1 MFSRDEFYKYNLFLF
16 LIVFTYVWNV
26 WVNDIWIPNEA
37 FYAEAVREMF
47 ENHNFLDI
55 YYNYEPRFNKPPLTY
70 WLVALS
76 GAIFG
81 LNEFAV
87 RLPIVLLGLGS
98 LFFTYLIGKELFNKK
113 VGLFSV
119 FVLAF
124 ALQFVPNTRYASPE
138 VPLMFFF
145 TLTMY
150 LFLVGYRKSSFKYI
164 FWSYV
169 ALGLAVLTKGFPY
182 LIVIGLIV
190 LGYIFVDVK
199 FNLRQFLEKVK
210 FLRLWIGLP
219 VVFVIGFWW
228 YVYSYLKFGDAFWS
242 VYYQE
247 TFGRAFEKGGK
258 PFFSIQNLTYY
269 FIVILWAFLPYSLA
283 FYYAFI
289 KKIKE
294 FISYG
299 YNFLYVWIGVILTIF
314 TIAKGKLPPYILQAY
329 PAMAILTAVCMLQCI
344 PKGVERFVYPI
355 LYILPTVIF
364 AVATAALTYLLHLD
378 YLYYVFAIAGI
389 AYIFRWKDYLLA
401 PFMAA
406 VAFFLM
412 FVISVLPHIEK
423 YRPYDKIG
431 LAIKEHVIPKKYPL
445 IIENKFF
452 HNLPFYAERKVLR
465 DYPLQKI
472 LSYPKPRL
480 ALIYKKD
487 LKYFKGA
494 QVLWEGKLYDWGSES
509 QFAKFLKAVIYAE
522 NGDYRGFKD
531 WVLIFQR

>member
-1 MFSRDEFYKYNLFLF
+1 MFSKDEVYKYSLFIF
-16 LIVFTYVWNV
+16 LTVFAYIWNI

-47 ENHNFLDI
+47 ENQNFLDI

-70 WLVALS
+70 WLIAIS

-81 LNEFAV
+81 LTEFAV
-87 RLPIVLLGLGS
+87 RLPIVLLGLGT
-98 LFFTYLIGKELFNKK
+98 LILTYLIGKELFDKK

-145 TLTMY
+145 TLTLY
-150 LFLVGYRKSSFKYI
+150 LFLIGYKRQSFKYI
-164 FWSYV
+164 LGSYI

-190 LGYIFVDVK
+190 LGFILVDVR
-199 FNLRQFLEKVK
+199 FNPSQVLKKVL

-219 VVFVIGFWW
+219 IVFVIGFWW

-247 TFGRAFEKGGK
+247 TFGRAFEKEGK
-258 PFFSIQNLTYY
+258 PFLSIENLTYY
-269 FIVILWAFLPYSLA
+269 FVVILWAFLPYSLA

-294 FISYG
+294 FKQNG
-299 YNFLYVWIGVILTIF
+299 YSFLYVWIGVILLIF
-314 TIAKGKLPPYILQAY
+314 TVAKGKLPPYILQAY
-329 PAMAILTAVCMLQCI
+329 PAMAILTAVCLLRYT
-344 PKGVERFVYPI
+344 PKGFEKLISALALVV
-355 LYILPTVIF
+355 PTLLF
-364 AVATAALTYLLHLD
+364 ALATGALTYLLHLD
-378 YLYYVFAIAGI
+378 YLYYIFAMAGI
-389 AYIFRWKDYLLA
+389 AYIIRWKDLTLA

-423 YRPYDKIG
+423 YRPYDRIG

-445 IIENKFF
+445 IIERKFF

-465 DYPLQKI
+465 DYTLQQI
-472 LSYPKPRL
+472 LNYPKPRL

-487 LKYFKGA
+487 LKYFKEA
-494 QVLWEGKLYDWGSES
+494 QVLWQGKLYDWGSES